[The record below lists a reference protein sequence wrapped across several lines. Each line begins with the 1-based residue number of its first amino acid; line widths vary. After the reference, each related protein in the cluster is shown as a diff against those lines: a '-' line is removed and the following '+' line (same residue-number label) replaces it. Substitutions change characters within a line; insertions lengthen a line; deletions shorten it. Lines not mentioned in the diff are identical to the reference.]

1 MNVALKSWIKKFV
14 LVLTAL
20 LLVFSLAA
28 PVAFAQDNKELDPN
42 QLNNKIDEESETKV
56 NDTVK
61 ACEEGTGGVSIV
73 VCPVVNLLV
82 RGITRLTLGGGGQE
96 DGQRKSPLISFL
108 AVDPPRASINGDATP
123 LANVVNNVVII
134 ANSIYILVFLVLIFG
149 SSLPFFTAQNYT
161 IKKTLPKLI
170 IAVILTQFTLPI
182 TGIVIDFFNLL
193 GYAIPNILLAIGQVP
208 DTVTGAGDTTSKV
221 GAGIGFSI
229 TSGLGIAGTGSIVLA
244 GFGWIFIIGFLLAA
258 LISVIVAFVYMII
271 RYFLIYVMIL
281 IAPLA
286 FVAWVIPG
294 TEKFFKQWWTDFI
307 RLNAMFVTIMALLS
321 SSVVISA
328 ALTAQNA
335 KDPNGTGIGILP
347 AVMPIVALFLIP
359 KTLKATTKGLSA
371 LSGAV
376 LGAAGAATGKATS
389 KAKEAGKAQIQEQRG
404 AAAAAAFG
412 KNTSFGRTR
421 AALLQG
427 KLPTAKGQ
435 FQAGQKASAFNA
447 EQRKIAN
454 ESLQFQGSNLDF
466 GSYQRELRNIASGK
480 GSAVLK
486 AKKGDRNVQIAAGNI
501 LAQQGDV
508 EHIRAMLGGGTVG
521 TGADAVTYAPGTIDP
536 QTLSEFVQPSFGD
549 LKSAAPDLTNGGN
562 PNAFEGLSAEKIASL
577 DASSIKEMSKYHD
590 PGGGGAA
597 KSLEL
602 QKQLSLLRQDPNLRN
617 KLSQKQIDA
626 LNADSRG
633 VRF

>member
-1 MNVALKSWIKKFV
+1 MNAALKSWVKKFV
-14 LVLTAL
+14 LILAAL
-20 LLVFSLAA
+20 LLVFSLTA
-28 PVAFAQDNKELDPN
+28 PMAFAQ
-42 QLNNKIDEESETKV
+42 NNDDLGDEAKNNIDT
-56 NDTVK
+56 TVA
-61 ACEEGTGGVSIV
+61 ACNEGTGGLSLI

-82 RGITRLTLGGGGQE
+82 SGITRLTLGGGGQE

-108 AVDPPRASINGDATP
+108 AISPPRASINGEATP
-123 LANVVNNVVII
+123 LANIVNNVVTI

-149 SSLPFFTAQNYT
+149 SSLPFFSAQNYT

-182 TGIVIDFFNLL
+182 TGLIIDFFNLL
-193 GYAIPNILLAIGQVP
+193 GYAIPNILLALGQIP
-208 DTVTGAGDTTSKV
+208 ETTTGSGDTASRV
-221 GAGIGFSI
+221 GVGVGVSI
-229 TSGLGIAGTGSIVLA
+229 SAGLGAVGIVSA
-244 GFGWIFIIGFLLAA
+244 GFGWIFIIGFLLAG
-258 LISVIVAFVYMII
+258 LIAVIVGLVYMII

-321 SSVVISA
+321 GSVVISA

-335 KDPNGTGIGILP
+335 TDSTPLSILP

-371 LSGAV
+371 ISGGV
-376 LGAAGAATGKATS
+376 LGAAGAATGKVTS

-404 AAAAAAFG
+404 EAAAKAFG
-412 KNTSFGRTR
+412 KNTSFGRAQ

-447 EQRKIAN
+447 EQRKQAT
-454 ESLQFQGSNLDF
+454 ESLEFLGSTEKFGNYQAELRKVASGQGS
-466 GSYQRELRNIASGK
+466 S
-480 GSAVLK
+480 VLK

-508 EHIRAMLGGGTVG
+508 ESLRAMRYGGTVEG
-521 TGADAVTYAPGTIDP
+521 VPYSADAIDET
-536 QTLSEFVQPSFGD
+536 TLSEMIKPSYGD
-549 LKSAAPDLTNGGN
+549 ISSAAPDLAKGG
-562 PNAFEGLSAEKIASL
+562 PRAYEGISAEKIASL
-577 DASSIKEMSKYHD
+577 DASSIAEMSRYHD
-590 PGGGGAA
+590 SNPGA
-597 KSLEL
+597 SLAL
-602 QKQLSLLRQDPNLRN
+602 QKQLARLSQDESLRN
-617 KLSQKQIDA
+617 KLNQKQIEA
-626 LNADSRG
+626 LGRDSRAING
-633 VRF
+633 GISF

>member
-182 TGIVIDFFNLL
+182 TGLVIDFFNLL

-208 DTVTGAGDTTSKV
+208 DTVTGAGDTVSKV
-221 GAGIGFSI
+221 GTGLGFGI
-229 TSGLGIAGTGSIVLA
+229 TSGLGVAGAGSIVLA

-335 KDPNGTGIGILP
+335 NDPNGTGIGILP

-376 LGAAGAATGKATS
+376 LGAAGAATGKVTGAAKSKGKEIS
-389 KAKEAGKAQIQEQRG
+389 KAQFQEKRSE
-404 AAAAAAFG
+404 AAAAAFG
-412 KNTSFGRTR
+412 KGRQRT
-421 AALLQG
+421 AAVLLG
-427 KLPTAKGQ
+427 KSPGEKGQ
-435 FQAGQKASAFNA
+435 FQAGQKASAFNKEKRDMA
-447 EQRKIAN
+447 TQ
-454 ESLQFQGSNLDF
+454 SLEFQSNAQKLSF
-466 GSYQRELRNIASGK
+466 QNYQKELRSIASGK
-480 GSAVLK
+480 GSSTLK
-486 AKKGDRNVQIAAGNI
+486 AKAGDRNVQIAAGNM

-508 EHIRAMLGGGTVG
+508 EGLRSMLNNGDIEVS
-521 TGADAVTYAPGTIDP
+521 
-536 QTLSEFVQPSFGD
+536 TLGEMIQPSFGD
-549 LKSAAPDLTNGGN
+549 IKAAAPDLAQGGDN
-562 PNAFEGLSAEKIASL
+562 RAYEGLSAEKITALDHTSIDIMAST
-577 DASSIKEMSKYHD
+577 
-590 PGGGGAA
+590 PTA
-597 KSLEL
+597 KANMITQAQRLHS
-602 QKQLSLLRQDPNLRN
+602 DPNLRN
-617 KLSQKQIDA
+617 KLNENQISA
-626 LNADSRG
+626 LNRAGLG
-633 VRF
+633 VTF